1 MKSLI
6 IALGVAAISWSCA
19 TRPARRTV
27 DFRPSWDT
35 LRVLENPHK
44 GWYQH
49 VLDNQTEKYR
59 VKDKA
64 LFKSFPGMD
73 HLYIRLAWSF
83 LEPEEGRYDWHLIDE
98 IVGEFVPEGYGIS
111 LAVTSKETGTY
122 PLVVGQEKDGVQ
134 YATPV
139 WVREA
144 GAKGFVTEWEGV
156 ESWSPAWND
165 PVYLEKLDA
174 FLEAFARRY
183 DAQPW
188 VRYVD
193 VASIGEWGEGHTS
206 NSTKIPPTVAE
217 VKDNLKVYLKHFK
230 KTMLVVTDDLL
241 YYGKPDR
248 EVEELYRYAVS
259 NGFTVRDNSPMV
271 SWYLDRYAGTGSVS
285 HPRFYDPLYKTKPVI
300 LELQH
305 YGAVKED
312 GNWRGKNGEEILPAS
327 RCSGADVV
335 RNAIR
340 IMHASYIGF
349 HGYAEEWLADNPDL
363 SRELANACGYWYF
376 PVAAS
381 FPSVMQAGP
390 NSLEVGWLNKGVAP
404 AYHTYALVV
413 RLESEKTGKS
423 IEIVLPDSGNK
434 KWLPGEESFEN
445 YSFDL
450 PPSLPR
456 GTYRLGLKL
465 FYEGAEGGR
474 AVDVGVSEAT
484 IRDGFVRLGEVE
496 FK

>member
-1 MKSLI
+1 MG
-6 IALGVAAISWSCA
+6 AG
-19 TRPARRTV
+19 
-27 DFRPSWDT
+27 
-35 LRVLENPHK
+35 
-44 GWYQH
+44 
-49 VLDNQTEKYR
+49 
-59 VKDKA
+59 
-64 LFKSFPGMD
+64 
-73 HLYIRLAWSF
+73 
-83 LEPEEGRYDWHLIDE
+83 
-98 IVGEFVPEGYGIS
+98 
-111 LAVTSKETGTY
+111 
-122 PLVVGQEKDGVQ
+122 
-134 YATPV
+134 
-139 WVREA
+139 A

-156 ESWSPAWND
+156 ESWSPVWND

-259 NGFTVRDNSPMV
+259 NGFAVRDNSPMV

-300 LELQH
+300 L
-305 YGAVKED
+305 
-312 GNWRGKNGEEILPAS
+312 
-327 RCSGADVV
+327 
-335 RNAIR
+335 
-340 IMHASYIGF
+340 
-349 HGYAEEWLADNPDL
+349 
-363 SRELANACGYWYF
+363 

-381 FPSVMQAGP
+381 FPSVMQAGL

-404 AYHTYALVV
+404 AYHTYALAV

-423 IEIVLPDSGNK
+423 IEIVLPDSRNK